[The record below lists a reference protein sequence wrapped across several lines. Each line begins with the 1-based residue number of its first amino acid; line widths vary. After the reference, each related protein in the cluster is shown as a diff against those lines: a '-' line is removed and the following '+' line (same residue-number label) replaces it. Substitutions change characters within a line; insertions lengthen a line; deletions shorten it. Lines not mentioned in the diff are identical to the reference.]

1 MMKYRFITIA
11 GAGGI
16 GKTTVAIRVA
26 EALLAAAPQGTCFID
41 LTSVRDARRFPEA
54 LAFALGVMPG
64 APDVLPEAL
73 SFLSTKK
80 MLLILDSCEHVIDA
94 AGTFVETVLRNA
106 PHVRV
111 LATSREPLGARGE
124 SLYRLGPLNAPPA
137 HSQLSSEQWLEC
149 SALRLFVERAG
160 IDADR
165 PIGAEELPLI
175 GDLCR
180 RLEGNPLAI
189 EIAAAHFD
197 VLGIEG
203 LAASLQ
209 AHLHLSLDGRRTE
222 LHRHRTLRA
231 MLDWSYELL
240 SPAEQAIL
248 RAMSVFTSRFDLE
261 GAAAVAGLGRNAV
274 FEFLIGLT
282 RKSLLRSGV
291 DDGEILFRLLDLPRA
306 YALEKLRDSGDL
318 ETVRSRHAQIGCAI
332 PARLRRRDL
341 RGVS

>member
-1 MMKYRFITIA
+1 
-11 GAGGI
+11 
-16 GKTTVAIRVA
+16 
-26 EALLAAAPQGTCFID
+26 
-41 LTSVRDARRFPEA
+41 
-54 LAFALGVMPG
+54 
-64 APDVLPEAL
+64 
-73 SFLSTKK
+73 
-80 MLLILDSCEHVIDA
+80 
-94 AGTFVETVLRNA
+94 
-106 PHVRV
+106 
-111 LATSREPLGARGE
+111 
-124 SLYRLGPLNAPPA
+124 
-137 HSQLSSEQWLEC
+137 
-149 SALRLFVERAG
+149 
-160 IDADR
+160 
-165 PIGAEELPLI
+165 
-175 GDLCR
+175 
-180 RLEGNPLAI
+180 
-189 EIAAAHFD
+189 
-197 VLGIEG
+197 
-203 LAASLQ
+203 
-209 AHLHLSLDGRRTE
+209 
-222 LHRHRTLRA
+222 